1 MGNREVNVRVRV
13 SVGVGVTITVTV
25 TVTVTFPATRSREEA
40 TPLWFRSQQ
49 TRNVSLWEVRLRSF
63 CIQMYIWT
71 YLCMYA
77 VAHAHTN
84 IPVHVTYVKY
94 VHVVCKIFYHIQTG
108 TGIML

>member
-49 TRNVSLWEVRLRSF
+49 TRNVSLWEVRLRNF
-63 CIQMYIWT
+63 CIQMY
-71 YLCMYA
+71 
-77 VAHAHTN
+77 
-84 IPVHVTYVKY
+84 TYVHLNVFMY
-94 VHVVCKIFYHIQTG
+94 VCRSPCTHKHTCTCDVRKICSCS
-108 TGIML
+108 L